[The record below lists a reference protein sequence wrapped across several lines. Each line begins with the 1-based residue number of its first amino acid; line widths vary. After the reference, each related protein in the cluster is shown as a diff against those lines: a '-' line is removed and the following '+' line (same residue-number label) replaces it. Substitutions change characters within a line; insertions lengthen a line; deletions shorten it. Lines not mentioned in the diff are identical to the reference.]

1 LKQTFKVKAKNGF
14 INKNGLLQP
23 PKKSI
28 VDMQLIESILPYSAK
43 KNNAKEIAEYSTL
56 YPATSSASA
65 SGKSNGVLLVSARE
79 HITKSTQNGNRGTM
93 NQTPM
98 DCSLTTSWIDID
110 PEAIITLI

>member
-1 LKQTFKVKAKNGF
+1 LKHTFKVKAKNGF

-23 PKKSI
+23 PKKRI
-28 VDMQLIESILPYSAK
+28 VEIQLIDSILPYSAK
-43 KNNAKEIAEYSTL
+43 KNNAKDIAEYSTL

-65 SGKSNGVLLVSARE
+65 SGKSNGVLFVSASE
-79 HITKSTQNGNRGTM
+79 HITKSTQNGNRGKT

-98 DCSLTTSWIDID
+98 DCSFTIPWIDID